1 MDRRIP
7 KTEKQLVL
15 VNTHFLD
22 PGYVFFT
29 HENVTIRTVL
39 GSCVAVTMWD
49 RRLRCGGMNHFLYP
63 IVTERFD
70 ATPKYG
76 NVAVAVLI
84 KLLREAGS
92 RPRDIEAQIIGGA
105 FPRTERGTNIGLEN
119 VKVAR
124 RMLAKRDIAVMS
136 EDIGGML
143 GRKVIFDIGTG
154 EVAVLKVHRL
164 RNVDWVRRIRE

>member
-7 KTEKQLVL
+7 NDRKLVL
-15 VNTHFLD
+15 VDTHFLE

-29 HENVTIRTVL
+29 QESVTIRTVL

-63 IVTERFD
+63 IVFEKNQ

-76 NVAVAVLI
+76 NVAVSVLI
-84 KLLREAGS
+84 RLMLDAGCKVH
-92 RPRDIEAQIIGGA
+92 DIEAQIIGGA
-105 FPRTERGTNIGLEN
+105 FPKNDRGTNIGLEN

-124 RMLAKRDIAVMS
+124 RLLAKRGISVLS
-136 EDIGGML
+136 EDIGGIL
-143 GRKVIFDIGTG
+143 GRKLVFDIGTG

-164 RNVDWVRRIRE
+164 RRNDWVKRVRD